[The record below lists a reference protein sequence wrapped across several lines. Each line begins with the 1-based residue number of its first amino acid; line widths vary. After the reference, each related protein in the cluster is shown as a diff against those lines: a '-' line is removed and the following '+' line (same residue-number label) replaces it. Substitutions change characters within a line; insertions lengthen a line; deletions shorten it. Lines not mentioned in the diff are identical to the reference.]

1 MFKELTAKSRNQ
13 ISSAAASLTFRT
25 SLLTNSSHWRTVYA
39 LPSAVQ
45 FITSLSK
52 PYPGGPN
59 GLYKLNKWYASAK
72 HDIIIPLRHY
82 ARSTVHFYVPHLKP

>member
-25 SLLTNSSHWRTVYA
+25 SVLINSLAYCVCF
-39 LPSAVQ
+39 AVRCP
-45 FITSLSK
+45 TSRFLVK

-82 ARSTVHFYVPHLKP
+82 ARLTVHLYLI